1 MLELT
6 LLIVIEII
14 HLNKNMVKEKGN
26 KIDEQYALI
35 IYNIIQKI
43 VKSTKDK
50 KSI

>member
-1 MLELT
+1 MLEST

-43 VKSTKDK
+43 VKR
-50 KSI
+50 